1 MRHSSDVKT
10 IGVLLTVILLTVSVS
25 GCAGTVDSRP
35 SGETGVWQ
43 LQSEPSRD
51 STSIDVVVSRF
62 ECASGVTGEVLN
74 PLVRS
79 ERDRVVV
86 TTPVADNGTDDG
98 ECQGNNGV
106 GLNVSL
112 GESLGERIL
121 VDGACLD
128 TDARTTTLCDDPVR
142 WRP

>member
-1 MRHSSDVKT
+1 MHT
-10 IGVLLTVILLTVSVS
+10 LFAVILLTASIS
-25 GCAGTVDSRP
+25 GCAGMVDSRP
-35 SGETGVWQ
+35 TGETGVWE
-43 LQSEPSRD
+43 LQAEPSRD
-51 STSIDVVVSRF
+51 STSIDIVVSRL
-62 ECASGVTGEVLN
+62 ECASGVTGELLD
-74 PLVRS
+74 PLVRY
-79 ERDRVVV
+79 EDNRVVV

-106 GLNVSL
+106 ALNVSL
-112 GESLGERIL
+112 GEALGERIL